1 MVPPGG
7 YGSGSLTPWR
17 SLTRSIS
24 PGEQIKDVV
33 ETDGIFLFGD
43 SIAVQDEDAL
53 AFELWRRTRAML
65 AVDAWAGRPTGPAV
79 DVLARWAKTY
89 GLPRRIVMATG
100 TNDVFTP
107 PLFGGQIDRVMRL
120 AGPSR
125 TVYWVNVHVGRF
137 KDSAGIQAAD
147 KRNTAWVNLQLD
159 TARQKHPNL
168 VIVRWAEFLA
178 ARQDRL
184 RQYLRDGVHTTVP
197 VGQDARNTLIVDAIA
212 AD

>member
-24 PGEQIKDVV
+24 PAAQIQDVV
-33 ETDGIFLFGD
+33 EADGLFLFGD

-53 AFELWRRTRAML
+53 AFDLWRRTSTTL

-89 GLPRRIVMATG
+89 GLPHRILMATG

-125 TVYWVNVHVGRF
+125 AVYWVNVHVGRF
-137 KDSAGIQAAD
+137 KDSTAIQTAD
-147 KRNTAWVNLQLD
+147 QRNTKWINLQLD
-159 TARQKHPNL
+159 TARKRYPNL
-168 VIVRWAEFLA
+168 VIIRWAEFLA
-178 ARQDRL
+178 ARPDQVRT
-184 RQYLRDGVHTTVP
+184 YLRDGVHTTIP
-197 VGQDARNTLIVDAIA
+197 VGQDARNALIVDAIA
-212 AD
+212 SA

>member
-1 MVPPGG
+1 VVPAGE
-7 YGSGSLTPWR
+7 YGSGRLTPWR
-17 SLTRSIS
+17 NLARSVS
-24 PGEQIKDVV
+24 PAEQIKEVV
-33 ETDGIFLFGD
+33 ETDGIYLFGD

-53 AFELWRRTRAML
+53 GSDLWRRTRAML
-65 AVDAWAGRPTGPAV
+65 AVDCWAGRPTAPAV

-120 AGPSR
+120 AGPRR

-137 KDSAGIQAAD
+137 KDSPAIQAAD
-147 KRNTAWVNLQLD
+147 QRNTDWVNLQLD
-159 TARQKHPNL
+159 TAQKRYPNL

-178 ARQDRL
+178 ARPEQL
-184 RQYLRDGVHTTVP
+184 KKYLRDGVHTTVP
-197 VGQDARNTLIVDAIA
+197 VGQDARNALIVEAIA
-212 AD
+212 SA